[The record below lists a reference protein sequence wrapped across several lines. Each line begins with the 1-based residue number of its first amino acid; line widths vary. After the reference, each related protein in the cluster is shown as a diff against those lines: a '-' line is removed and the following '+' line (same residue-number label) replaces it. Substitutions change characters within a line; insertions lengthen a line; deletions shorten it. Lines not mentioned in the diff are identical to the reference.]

1 LCFQASASAA
11 TLFYASFLALQW
23 QLLIIA
29 TFLFFGTLTFFLVL
43 FDDTTNEVPA
53 SFTIQENNN
62 ENLPVET

>member
-29 TFLFFGTLTFFLVL
+29 TLAFFPV
-43 FDDTTNEVPA
+43 TTNEVPA